1 MTVSPSGSP
10 KEEEA
15 VSWTSPK
22 RRPRPGPLKPEEV
35 EIARDSGAVSA
46 KGTFGKADRF
56 NAKVR
61 QGPSM
66 HSPNGDLFYGR
77 NALFKAKYE
86 YGPSCSQGVGN
97 RPAMTLKQAGPHV
110 GPGSYDI
117 VHSAAGKKSPLDGP
131 RYCSMSIAKKLPST
145 LVPFDLP
152 SPGPHAK
159 YEVRKPL
166 DKHIIAHAKQPLDH
180 GSRRPP
186 VEDTDGPGPGFY
198 SQHHNTVGHITSCPN
213 FRTRKDSVPG
223 LEATAAGGTKKF
235 MKTTFGVAPRF
246 KEDKKTPAQGG
257 TMYSFHQKSMTA
269 EDYLRAY
276 RSCSMGGGNKT
287 DFSNPMKL
295 SSAHRL
301 QVSPVTYHPI
311 SSSAKKTSPFD
322 GFSNRCASPIYS
334 ACKAMA
340 TQKKSMSRSASPDGR
355 SPARKCLPRGASDGA
370 LSALA
375 GDTMSPGDVTAAEA
389 VAAAS

>member
-1 MTVSPSGSP
+1 MATSVPTSP

-15 VSWTSPK
+15 SWTSPK
-22 RRPRPGPLKPEEV
+22 RRPRPGPLRPEEV
-35 EIARDSGAVSA
+35 EIARDSGAVSS

-56 NAKVR
+56 NAKLR
-61 QGPSM
+61 NGTSM

-86 YGPSCSQGVGN
+86 YGPMCTQGKGN
-97 RPAMTLKQAGPHV
+97 RPGLQLKCAGPQV

-131 RYCSMSIAKKLPST
+131 RYCSMSIGKKLPSS
-145 LVPFDLP
+145 LVPVNMCG
-152 SPGPHAK
+152 PGPHAK

-166 DKHIIAHAKQPLDH
+166 AKAASNDDLPQPLSF
-180 GSRRPP
+180 GTRAPP

-198 SQHHNTVGHITSCPN
+198 SQHHKTVQAITSCPN

-223 LEATAAGGTKKF
+223 LEATNAGGTKQFLKS
-235 MKTTFGVAPRF
+235 TFGVAPRF

-257 TMYSFHQKSMTA
+257 MMYSFHQKSMTS

-301 QVSPVTYHPI
+301 QVSPVTYHPV
-311 SSSAKKTSPFD
+311 SSSAKKTSAMD
-322 GFSNRCASPIYS
+322 GFTNRCASPIYS
-334 ACKAMA
+334 ACKMLA
-340 TQKKSMSRSASPDGR
+340 THKARSNSNSPDASPQKKCMPHSMSET
-355 SPARKCLPRGASDGA
+355 L
-370 LSALA
+370 LSA
-375 GDTMSPGDVTAAEA
+375 GGDVAGVGGGDAAPEAA
-389 VAAAS
+389 VAA